1 MMKIE
6 QIQRHVS
13 DIIQDIKQSSASNI
27 AIDDDLALHG
37 VDSLDMFD
45 IFTKLEDTYNLN
57 IDNDNFDASQW
68 DTISKI
74 SKNVFMLSGQGN

>member
-1 MMKIE
+1 MKIE